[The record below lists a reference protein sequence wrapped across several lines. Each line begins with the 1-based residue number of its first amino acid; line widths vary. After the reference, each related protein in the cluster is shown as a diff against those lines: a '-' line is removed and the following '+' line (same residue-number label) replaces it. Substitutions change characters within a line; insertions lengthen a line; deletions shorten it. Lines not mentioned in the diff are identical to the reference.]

1 MFFQWV
7 LCLGIWMVGLVVN
20 IVRFQPPFFLPT
32 LMGGFLWT
40 TGNLMAVPVIKMI
53 GLTMGLTVWG
63 VTNMLSGWFIGK
75 VVLKES
81 VDCSPLNYSA
91 VGVVVISVIILAF
104 VKSSG
109 KNIERRGG
117 LSETTPLLSEQDSLE
132 GSLRDKVLQRE
143 ASIQASSDKLT
154 FSPSTVRNGG
164 TGAQEWNENDE
175 DFSWTDR
182 LGVWPRRIIGF
193 SLALLAGLFF
203 GTQFIFIQYLKFC
216 TDEAHTC
223 NGRTLH
229 GSQPSAISRTTSLP
243 PPSSFPPSTSDTD
256 YLFGHFSGILLA
268 STFYL
273 VIYSVVKRNRPC
285 VYPRVIVPGLISG
298 IMWGIA
304 MVGWFLANQ
313 RLSLAVSFPVI
324 TAGPGFVS
332 SAWGIFIFREIK
344 GWKNIT
350 LYFVA
355 FLVSLCGQVMDGL
368 SKQTVQCTLH

>member
-132 GSLRDKVLQRE
+132 GSLRDKVRE

-223 NGRTLH
+223 N
-229 GSQPSAISRTTSLP
+229 
-243 PPSSFPPSTSDTD
+243 DTD